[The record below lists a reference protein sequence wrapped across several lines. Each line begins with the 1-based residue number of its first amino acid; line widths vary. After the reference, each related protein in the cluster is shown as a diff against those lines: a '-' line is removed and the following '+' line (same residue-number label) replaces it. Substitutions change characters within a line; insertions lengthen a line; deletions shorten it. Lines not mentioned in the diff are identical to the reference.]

1 MIIAVTG
8 SSGSIGRELVP
19 FFKNLGHNIVKISS
33 SSKSNGVD
41 KFTYFELQNNL
52 IPIEIDLFIHL
63 ASLNAD
69 LKEKDIEQEVK
80 LTEEVLYSLQA
91 LKCRRLIFF
100 SSSKVYGDNNLD
112 PNIFNEKSFLNPQC
126 SYGKAKK
133 LCEELIISKLKT
145 SEINAL
151 IFRLPPVLNQSGS
164 GNLGRLMKIARKKVF
179 MLSFAHGEINKR
191 SFISFNNIET
201 VFRYV
206 LNNLSIFKK
215 NEIYN
220 LSDDG
225 AISLNELL
233 RAGGSKKIYSMPL
246 YFGKI
251 LLILPLL
258 KNIFVKLF
266 GNFVL
271 ENSKIKKDMA
281 IKLKTTAESL
291 PIMYK

>member
-191 SFISFNNIET
+191 SFISFNNIEI

-258 KNIFVKLF
+258 KNIFVKLY

-281 IKLKTTAESL
+281 IKLKTTAKSL